1 MVGGLPGRDGKEER
15 MKTAAILAG
24 LLSMLA
30 STATA
35 EEPGFEVKVTAS
47 GLN

>member
-1 MVGGLPGRDGKEER
+1 
-15 MKTAAILAG
+15 MKVAVLLAG
-24 LLSMLA
+24 VIALTGM
-30 STATA
+30 TF

>member
-1 MVGGLPGRDGKEER
+1 MKAAVLLVG
-15 MKTAAILAG
+15 ILAVTG
-24 LLSMLA
+24 MA
-30 STATA
+30 F